1 VIGSTS
7 RQADDT
13 LGTFTSSEMYPDN
26 STLCNRWV
34 TIGLFEYENLP
45 AVNTTFAQT
54 LEAVAERVA
63 PMIDLDYESNQPIG
77 SQITYSIADWLHYKK
92 ILPHAPIYGVSVV
105 GYSFR
110 RIIAFSPDE
119 IYVDIHPSYQQG
131 AIDHTNPIH
140 WKDMEFERHQL
151 SFDRL
156 MYLISATV
164 YRIEHLYELAPIQ
177 VPGRTAPNAHLAQRL
192 LMPVR
197 LGVFHS
203 EIYGHR
209 DSTLRLGT
217 AETAASK
224 IKRKDEGGNGEI
236 TDVEATSSTR
246 LTASDSTGPVG
257 TSSTSS
263 GSHGSLALNDS
274 SLWSMT
280 KEQLTF
286 DWLSTEE
293 QPAFDDAELSQY
305 QNHLLTIAKPLAS
318 MSIQHQLQL
327 FDFVRGRSCAS
338 ARDGG
343 GLYQVLDHEVLAG

>member
-1 VIGSTS
+1 
-7 RQADDT
+7 
-13 LGTFTSSEMYPDN
+13 MYPDN
-26 STLCNRWV
+26 STLCNCWV
-34 TIGLFEYENLP
+34 TIGLFEYKKLP
-45 AVNTTFAQT
+45 APNTTFAQT
-54 LEAVAERVA
+54 LKAVAERAA
-63 PMIDLDYESNQPIG
+63 PMIHLDYKSSQPIG
-77 SQITYSIADWLHYKK
+77 SQIVYSIADWLEYKK
-92 ILPHAPIYGVSVV
+92 LLPHAPIYGVSVV

-110 RIIAFSPDE
+110 RIVAFSPDE
-119 IYVDIHPSYQQG
+119 IYVDIHPSYQKG

-164 YRIEHLYELAPIQ
+164 YRIEHLDELAPIQ

-192 LMPVR
+192 LIPVR
-197 LGVFHS
+197 SGVFHS

-224 IKRKDEGGNGEI
+224 IKRKDESGNGEI
-236 TDVEATSSTR
+236 TNVEATSSTR
-246 LTASDSTGPVG
+246 LTASDSTGSVG

-263 GSHGSLALNDS
+263 GSHGSLAVNNS
-274 SLWSMT
+274 SVWSMT

-286 DWLSTEE
+286 DWPSTEE
-293 QPAFDDAELSQY
+293 QPTFDDAELSQY

-327 FDFVRGRSCAS
+327 FDFVGDRERALEM
-338 ARDGG
+338 AADF
-343 GLYQVLDHEVLAG
+343 VKF